1 MVVDGVTERYK
12 TEVVDG
18 KSKMTKIE
26 MVAIRDPHGEQYF
39 SPVSTFEQHFSGE
52 VVVVRK

>member
-26 MVAIRDPHGEQYF
+26 VVAIRDPHGEQYF
-39 SPVSTFEQHFSGE
+39 SPVSTFEHHFSGE